1 ATDRVWQLNDV
12 GNRIMYT
19 VRLETTESSQVLIV
33 YKPGIP
39 ASLVN
44 AYMPNAILTGAN
56 LFGVTAN
63 NIQFY
68 GGNALVD
75 GSAILEEAKLN
86 SSNLST
92 VNFTQ
97 AQLMGTNLSNCHLFN
112 AKFNKANLTP
122 SAAGTVTDLSHSNLQ
137 GASFTDAKLYG
148 ANLTNAAV

>member
-1 ATDRVWQLNDV
+1 MTM
-12 GNRIMYT
+12 GNKIIYT
-19 VRLETTESSQVLIV
+19 VRLETKSDSSQVLTV
-33 YKPGIP
+33 YKPGLP

-56 LFGVTAN
+56 LFGITAN

-68 GGNALVD
+68 GSKARLD

-97 AQLMGTNLSNCHLFN
+97 AQLLGANLSNCHLFN
-112 AKFNKANLTP
+112 AKFNKANLSP
-122 SAAGTVTDLSHSNLQ
+122 SASGGVADLSNIQ
-137 GASFTDAKLYG
+137 PARC
-148 ANLTNAAV
+148 